1 MTPAMTHSRFVGSLQ
16 VLLAAAACTVMGCSS
31 SGGGSPDS
39 GVFTGQDGSSGGGG
53 DVKVLGPFDATSLDD
68 AGATSTCTAFEAYEK
83 CNTTDPCAALD
94 AKDCVLFDGIYSTA
108 GRKAVSGCYSSSSVC
123 GPDAG
128 DVTECLAEA
137 ALQLSPDTEQKKLAT
152 DFCAACPTDGSSCAG
167 DFYSNIA
174 DDAGNIGL
182 GATLGLT
189 LISDAT
195 IKMIDSSCVGSLTGG
210 MQDCGFTFASC
221 VGPII
226 NPPAATCEVQM
237 MGGGDGGSDADPG
250 GA

>member
-1 MTPAMTHSRFVGSLQ
+1 VAVIGPVD
-16 VLLAAAACTVMGCSS
+16 AA
-31 SGGGSPDS
+31 
-39 GVFTGQDGSSGGGG
+39 
-53 DVKVLGPFDATSLDD
+53 SLDD
-68 AGATSTCTAFEAYEK
+68 AGATSTCKAFTAYAK

-94 AKDCVLFDGIYSTA
+94 AKDCFLFDGIYSTA
-108 GRKAVSGCYSSSSVC
+108 GRKAVSSCYSSSSVC

-128 DVTECLAEA
+128 DVTDCLAQA
-137 ALQLSPDTEQKKLAT
+137 AVQQAPDTEQKKLAT

-167 DFYSNIA
+167 NFYSNIA

-189 LISDAT
+189 LVSDAT
-195 IKMIDSSCVGSLTGG
+195 ITMIDSSCVSTLMGG

-221 VGPII
+221 AGPII
-226 NPPAATCEVQM
+226 NPPAQSCEVQM
-237 MGGGDGGSDADPG
+237 MGGDGGSDADPG